1 MIANESNI
9 SALLP
14 SPLEIVSEYEK
25 TDFPEEGERRS
36 GGKDLDLPA
45 RSRFGEG
52 RAVTFSRS
60 DSDVPG
66 V

>member
-1 MIANESNI
+1 MKTFKTYAPPNP
-9 SALLP
+9 LP
-14 SPLEIVSEYEK
+14 QETLSQYEK
-25 TDFPEEGERRS
+25 TDFSGKGERRS

-45 RSRFGEG
+45 RSRSGEG
-52 RAVTFSRS
+52 RAVTFSRP